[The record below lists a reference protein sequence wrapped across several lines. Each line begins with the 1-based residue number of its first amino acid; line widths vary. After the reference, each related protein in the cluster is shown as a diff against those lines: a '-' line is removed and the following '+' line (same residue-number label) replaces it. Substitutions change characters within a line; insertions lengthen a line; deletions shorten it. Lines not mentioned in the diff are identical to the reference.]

1 MAILVAADFTPGEW
15 AAWWPEL
22 QASLPGE
29 RLVRDRTAV
38 PDVAD
43 EDIDVALVANP
54 PADALRNLPGLRLVQ
69 SLWAGVDGLLA
80 DPSLPAEV
88 LLARMVDPS
97 MNAAMA
103 QTALWAVLALHRG
116 FFAYAGQQQRADW
129 RPQPQR
135 RADEVSVAVLGLGQ
149 MGRATAQRLAANGY
163 RVSGCSTLAKTLD
176 GITTHAGPA
185 SLAPVL
191 AAAQIVVNLLPL
203 TAATRGL
210 LNRQTL
216 AMMPRGA
223 GLVNLARGA
232 HVVEAAC
239 SKHSTAATSATPCPT
254 CSTPSRCRRTTRCGA
269 IRRSACCRTS
279 RPSPT
284 RAARPAWRRRTCARC
299 ANGGRCRTLLIGCAA
314 TDPTAWRPYTPAP
327 CKASFSPKT
336 SCCAAFATRRPFK
349 PSIQPR

>member
-80 DPSLPAEV
+80 DPSLPPEM

-163 RVSGCSTLAKTLD
+163 RVSGWSTHAKTLD

-232 HVVEAAC
+232 HVVEADLLEALD
-239 SKHSTAATSATPCPT
+239 SGHLGHAVPDPFHTEPLPADHPSWRHPQVSVLPHIAAQPDP
-254 CSTPSRCRRTTRCGA
+254 
-269 IRRSACCRTS
+269 RSAARMAAANV
-279 RPSPT
+279 
-284 RAARPAWRRRTCARC
+284 RALRE
-299 ANGGRCRTLLIGCAA
+299 
-314 TDPTAWRPYTPAP
+314 
-327 CKASFSPKT
+327 
-336 SCCAAFATRRPFK
+336 RRPL
-349 PSIQPR
+349 QNVVDRVRGY

>member
-88 LLARMVDPS
+88 PLARMVDPS

-232 HVVEAAC
+232 HVVEADLLEALDRGHLGHAVPDLFHTEPLPADHPLWRHPKV
-239 SKHSTAATSATPCPT
+239 SVLPHIAAQPDPRSAARTAAANV
-254 CSTPSRCRRTTRCGA
+254 
-269 IRRSACCRTS
+269 
-279 RPSPT
+279 
-284 RAARPAWRRRTCARC
+284 RALRE
-299 ANGGRCRTLLIGCAA
+299 
-314 TDPTAWRPYTPAP
+314 
-327 CKASFSPKT
+327 
-336 SCCAAFATRRPFK
+336 RRPL
-349 PSIQPR
+349 QNVVDRVRGY

>member
-1 MAILVAADFTPGEW
+1 MAILVAADFTLGEW

-29 RLVRDRTAV
+29 RLVRDRTSV
-38 PDVAD
+38 PDVVD

-54 PADALRNLPGLRLVQ
+54 PADALRGLTGLRLVQ

-80 DPSLPAEV
+80 DASLPADV
-88 LLARMVDPS
+88 PLARMVDPL
-97 MNAAMA
+97 MNEAMA

-116 FFAYAGQQQRADW
+116 LFCYAAQQQRAQW

-135 RADEVSVAVLGLGQ
+135 RADEVKVAVLGLGQ

-163 RVSGCSTLAKTLD
+163 RVTGWSTHAKVLD

-185 SLAPVL
+185 ALAQVL

-216 AMMPRGA
+216 ALMPCGA

-232 HVVEAAC
+232 QVVEADLLEALD
-239 SKHSTAATSATPCPT
+239 SGHLGHAVLDVFHTEPLPTDHPFWRHPQISVLPHIAAQTDP
-254 CSTPSRCRRTTRCGA
+254 
-269 IRRSACCRTS
+269 RSAARIAAANVRALREG
-279 RPSPT
+279 RPLESVVD
-284 RAARPAWRRRTCARC
+284 RAR
-299 ANGGRCRTLLIGCAA
+299 G
-314 TDPTAWRPYTPAP
+314 Y
-327 CKASFSPKT
+327 
-336 SCCAAFATRRPFK
+336 
-349 PSIQPR
+349 

>member
-129 RPQPQR
+129 RSQPQR

-203 TAATRGL
+203 TPTTRGL

-216 AMMPRGA
+216 AAMPRGA

-232 HVVEAAC
+232 HLVEADLLEALA
-239 SKHSTAATSATPCPT
+239 SGHLGHAVLDVFHTEPLPPGHPFWRHPKVSVLPHIAAQTDP
-254 CSTPSRCRRTTRCGA
+254 
-269 IRRSACCRTS
+269 RSAVRIAAANVRALRAG
-279 RPSPT
+279 RPLENLVD
-284 RAARPAWRRRTCARC
+284 RAR
-299 ANGGRCRTLLIGCAA
+299 G
-314 TDPTAWRPYTPAP
+314 Y
-327 CKASFSPKT
+327 
-336 SCCAAFATRRPFK
+336 
-349 PSIQPR
+349 

>member
-22 QASLPGE
+22 LEALPGE
-29 RLVRDRTAV
+29 RLVRDRTSEFDV
-38 PDVAD
+38 PD
-43 EDIDVALVANP
+43 ESIDVALVANP
-54 PADALRNLPGLRLVQ
+54 PADALRGLPGLRLVQ

-80 DPSLPAEV
+80 DAGLPADV
-88 LLARMVDPS
+88 PLARMVDPG
-97 MNAAMA
+97 MNEAMA

-116 FFAYAGQQQRADW
+116 LFCYAAQQHRAEW

-163 RVSGCSTLAKTLD
+163 RVSGWSSHAKALD
-176 GITTHAGPA
+176 GVTTQAGPA
-185 SLAPVL
+185 ALAPVL

-203 TAATRGL
+203 TPATRGL

-232 HVVEAAC
+232 HVVEADLLEALD
-239 SKHSTAATSATPCPT
+239 SGQLGHAVLDVFHTEPLPAEHPFWRHPRVSVLPHIAAQTDP
-254 CSTPSRCRRTTRCGA
+254 
-269 IRRSACCRTS
+269 RSAARI
-279 RPSPT
+279 
-284 RAARPAWRRRTCARC
+284 AA
-299 ANGGRCRTLLIGCAA
+299 ANVLALRE
-314 TDPTAWRPYTPAP
+314 
-327 CKASFSPKT
+327 
-336 SCCAAFATRRPFK
+336 RRPLENVVD
-349 PSIQPR
+349 RVRGY